1 MELIF
6 YGCLLWFPAK
16 DRVLQINCIWASLC
30 TLLSKS
36 VDTLPP
42 ADLLQSALMHSSAIC
57 PHQTTQLVSHQPT
70 KENLFFFK
78 LSKKVY
84 GTFIIHF
91 NHHKSFWCFWH
102 KYIFHFL
109 LVWKKMLQV
118 TLKMIMKLIRKNSTH
133 FSSRFD
139 KRYTVFISSDK
150 IKMTQNDYLITVLEL
165 DKSSSDFK

>member
-6 YGCLLWFPAK
+6 YDCLSWFPAK

-78 LSKKVY
+78 FSKKVY
-84 GTFIIHF
+84 GTFSIRF
-91 NHHKSFWCFWH
+91 NHHKSFGVSD
-102 KYIFHFL
+102 IFHFL

-118 TLKMIMKLIRKNSTH
+118 TLKMIKKLIWKNSSH
-133 FSSRFD
+133 FNPRFY
-139 KRYTVFISSDK
+139 KRYTLLVV
-150 IKMTQNDYLITVLEL
+150 IK
-165 DKSSSDFK
+165 

>member
-6 YGCLLWFPAK
+6 YDCLSWFPAK

-78 LSKKVY
+78 FSKKVY
-84 GTFIIHF
+84 GTFSIRF
-91 NHHKSFWCFWH
+91 NHYKSFVAFCSF
-102 KYIFHFL
+102 FPCSL
-109 LVWKKMLQV
+109 
-118 TLKMIMKLIRKNSTH
+118 
-133 FSSRFD
+133 
-139 KRYTVFISSDK
+139 TVFHRVDNKKVGIDNEK
-150 IKMTQNDYLITVLEL
+150 ALEL
-165 DKSSSDFK
+165 DNRIFFFIFQPDFSTENHPK

>member
-6 YGCLLWFPAK
+6 YDCLSWFPAK

-70 KENLFFFK
+70 KENIFFF
-78 LSKKVY
+78 LSFQKKFTEHLVFVSITISHVGVSDISTY
-84 GTFIIHF
+84 FIF
-91 NHHKSFWCFWH
+91 F
-102 KYIFHFL
+102 
-109 LVWKKMLQV
+109 
-118 TLKMIMKLIRKNSTH
+118 
-133 FSSRFD
+133 
-139 KRYTVFISSDK
+139 
-150 IKMTQNDYLITVLEL
+150 
-165 DKSSSDFK
+165 